1 MKKTP
6 LKAKDITTKVNV
18 LADKETNEEV
28 WREIIRIVFDN
39 ESVSEKNDINNLP
52 LKEQNRRH
60 DHG

>member
-39 ESVSEKNDINNLP
+39 ESVSEKNDINNLS